1 MNNAYKI
8 SVRFVDE
15 GSSVVV
21 ICKHLTF
28 LSISYKYLA
37 QLEPNSISVTW
48 IHVVL
53 NILQDFHFIWKF
65 KICDGIILGRYVPY
79 MALCCFRNPRW
90 LPPQCKLKKKE
101 PYWKNI

>member
-53 NILQDFHFIWKF
+53 NILQDFHFIWNLV
-65 KICDGIILGRYVPY
+65 DRYVPY
-79 MALCCFRNPRW
+79 MTFCCFRNPRW